1 MDLQRMLHISSK
13 FNKLALGVGLIFS
26 SNLAYS
32 MTLQDAVNQTLTS
45 HPDILSAQE
54 EQGAAKSDVS
64 QAKGGW
70 LPSFD
75 VEAGIGHENTNNPAT
90 RATSGGDVNF
100 TRQESNFVIRQL
112 LFDGGNVSNQV
123 REAKANYKTRV
134 FQVSETEQLLGFQA
148 AEAYLNVLRAREL
161 VTIAQFDVKAH
172 EDLFQKVQK
181 RLKAGAGRKSEL
193 QLADSRLALSMS
205 ELDREL
211 GGLHDANDTYIKL
224 VGSAPPKQLSM
235 PKPPK
240 NMPHSLQQA
249 QQLAM
254 QINPTV
260 KATDMQIAANQA
272 AKGVAKSTFLPTFTL
287 DVSQSY
293 NNNLDGV
300 KGYNNEKLEMVRM
313 TYNVFNGGSDKAAVD
328 AATYRVAAAQHD
340 SATTRRDTNENV
352 ALSWNNLQA
361 NLNRIPP
368 LQTHVTQSYN
378 VWQAYEKQFQLG
390 QRTLFDLLNAQSE
403 YYDARAALTDAEYSV
418 RVARYRLLAAIGNF
432 VATVENTNRNYI
444 SSTHHAQTK
453 NKQIYGISQSSSA
466 TPSGTLTMSNQLA
479 TGTTSQMSTA
489 NPVNNYTYSPYSTSM
504 SKAAKPSDPKSVKQ
518 YREKALKPL
527 ASNATINTTKSKV
540 ATKKTVKQAKVKKE
554 ITSSV
559 IPVKTADVKS
569 MDKYTIQLLVAVNKD
584 WLNKFAHKT
593 HITKQ
598 SQIFMMQNDKK
609 AEYVLTYGSYKTKAA
624 AEYGLNT
631 LPKDVQKLKPF
642 IRPTDKY
649 ILSTSNA
656 TQKTTT

>member
-1 MDLQRMLHISSK
+1 MLYISSK
-13 FNKLALGVGLIFS
+13 FNKLALSVGLIFS
-26 SNLAYS
+26 SSLAYS

-54 EQGAAKSDVS
+54 EQSAAHSDVS

-123 REAKANYKTRV
+123 REAKANYKTRT

-148 AEAYLNVLRAREL
+148 AEAYLNILRAREL

-224 VGSAPPKQLSM
+224 VGAIPPKRLSM

-240 NMPHSLQQA
+240 NIPHSLQQA

-254 QINPTV
+254 QINPTI
-260 KATDMQIAANQA
+260 KATDTQIAANQA
-272 AKGVAKSTFLPTFTL
+272 SRGVAKSTFLPTFTL

-300 KGYNNEKLEMVRM
+300 QGYNNEKLEMVRM

-328 AATYRVAAAQHD
+328 AATYRVSAAQHD
-340 SATTRRDTNENV
+340 SATARRDTNENV

-403 YYDARAALTDAEYSV
+403 YYDARSALTDAEYSV
-418 RVARYRLLAAIGNF
+418 RIARYRLLAAIGNF
-432 VATVENTNRNYI
+432 VSTVENTNRNYMA
-444 SSTHHAQTK
+444 SAHRVTTRCK
-453 NKQIYGISQSSSA
+453 NTNGMSQSCSA
-466 TPSGTLTMSNQLA
+466 IPNSVVSMSNQLA
-479 TGTTSQMSTA
+479 TGTGSQMSTT
-489 NPVNNYTYSPYSTSM
+489 NSINNYTYSPYSTSM
-504 SKAAKPSDPKSVKQ
+504 SKAPKPSDSKSVKQ
-518 YREKALKPL
+518 YRDEALKPL
-527 ASNATINTTKSKV
+527 ASNAKINTPKSKV
-540 ATKKTVKQAKVKKE
+540 ATKNSADHITITKKAAPSVLLVKA
-554 ITSSV
+554 
-559 IPVKTADVKS
+559 ADTKM
-569 MDKYTIQLLVAVNKD
+569 MDQYTIQLLVATHKEVLD
-584 WLNKFAHKT
+584 KFAQKT

-598 SQIFMMQNDKK
+598 SQFFMMKDEKK

-631 LPKDVQKLKPF
+631 LPKDIQKLKPY
-642 IRPTDKY
+642 ICPVDKY
-649 ILSTSNA
+649 MLSSSSS
-656 TQKTTT
+656 TQKKTT